1 MGQFQSSTSE
11 ENASSSAGSP
21 DKKLDYYELL
31 QVNWDASAEEI
42 KKAYRRKALELH
54 PDRNYGNVE
63 SATKLFAEVQSA
75 YEVLSDPQERSWYDT
90 HRDVLL
96 GSQGS
101 SGNSGS
107 PHSSRTTTA
116 DDIYRIFSRFSPQME
131 FSDSSDGFYGGL
143 REVFSR
149 LAAEEEIACRGENVE
164 IISYPTF
171 GCRGDDFERVVR
183 PFYVAWGGFSTKK
196 SFAWKDVYRYS
207 EAPDRRVRRLME
219 KENKRLR
226 EEGIREFNDAVRS
239 LVAFVKKRDPRYKT
253 STQSESQRQ
262 EFLRQ
267 SAASQ
272 AAKSRAA
279 NQAKLRDHITQDW
292 AKSEEF
298 EDDETVCSTETE
310 LEVFECV
317 VCRKSFKSLNQFE
330 AHERSKKHVKAI
342 KQLQKEM
349 RNENKQLGL
358 AGDSS
363 EYEAQAT
370 MTFVPDD
377 QAMRVS
383 NADSTPCRSTSGN
396 TLGND
401 DNEGDIP
408 APNNAGESQGQRDS
422 HESLRGYIDQNS
434 ESEIDYASREVVEGR
449 LQLTGDSTQD
459 TTDAAA
465 SLSSDFTH
473 LELDPSKPAVQK
485 LGKAKQKRLKKAE
498 QAKGQSLGTQCT
510 TCSASF
516 PSRTQLFSHLKE
528 SDHAQVKGVT
538 RHRKKRV

>member
-1 MGQFQSSTSE
+1 MGQFQSSTSQD
-11 ENASSSAGSP
+11 NGGSSAGPS

-31 QVNWDASAEEI
+31 EVDWDASAEE
-42 KKAYRRKALELH
+42 RKALELH

-101 SGNSGS
+101 SGNSGT
-107 PHSSRTTTA
+107 PYSSRTTTA
-116 DDIYRIFSRFSPQME
+116 DDIYRIFSKFSPRMD

-149 LAAEEEIACRGENVE
+149 LAMEEEIACRGENME
-164 IISYPTF
+164 IFAYPTF
-171 GCRGDDFERVVR
+171 GCSGDDFERVVR

-226 EEGIREFNDAVRS
+226 DEGIREFNDAVRS

-279 NQAKLRDHITQDW
+279 NQARLRDHVTQDW
-292 AKSEEF
+292 AKSEDP
-298 EDDETVCSTETE
+298 EDEETVSTETE
-310 LEVFECV
+310 VEFFECV
-317 VCRKSFKSLNQFE
+317 VCRKSFKSVNQFE
-330 AHERSKKHVKAI
+330 AHERSKKHLKAI

-349 RNENKQLGL
+349 RNENNQLGL

-363 EYEAQAT
+363 EYEAQAA
-370 MTFVPDD
+370 MAFNSYC
-377 QAMRVS
+377 QAIPVS
-383 NADSTPCRSTSGN
+383 STESTLCTSTSGN
-396 TLGND
+396 KILGSY
-401 DNEGDIP
+401 DNEGGIR
-408 APNNAGESQGQRDS
+408 APKNAGGNQSGLVSDESV
-422 HESLRGYIDQNS
+422 EAYLDQNS
-434 ESEIDYASREVVEGR
+434 ESELDYASRDVVEGR
-449 LQLTGDSTQD
+449 LQLTGGPTQD
-459 TTDAAA
+459 ITDAAC
-465 SLSSDFTH
+465 SLSSDIMH
-473 LELDPSKPAVQK
+473 LELNSSPPAAQK
-485 LGKAKQKRLKKAE
+485 LGKAKQKRIKKAE
-498 QAKGQSLGTQCT
+498 QAKGLSLDTRCT
-510 TCSASF
+510 TCGASF

-528 SDHAQVKGVT
+528 SDHAQPQGVT
-538 RHRKKRV
+538 RHKKRRA